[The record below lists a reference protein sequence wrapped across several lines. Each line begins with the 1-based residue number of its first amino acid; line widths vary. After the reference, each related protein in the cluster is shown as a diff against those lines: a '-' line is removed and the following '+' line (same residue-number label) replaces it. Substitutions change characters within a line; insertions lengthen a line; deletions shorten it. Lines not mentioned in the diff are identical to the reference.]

1 MTTPSIKDYI
11 FYKIFC
17 VDKSVELSYIGS
29 TADWKQR
36 NRHHKSDC
44 NNQNSRAYNYKVYK
58 TIRENG
64 GWGNFKMVEIG
75 KQEQLTPQQAK
86 QIEEK
91 YRVELNADM
100 NDCRC
105 FLTEEEKQEQKK
117 EWRENNPDY
126 NKNWRKNNKEH
137 IQEQKKEWYKNN
149 KEHIKKYNQTESRK
163 AKNVANSKDW
173 RENNPDYN
181 KKYAQTE
188 TAKALQ
194 KEYNQ
199 TDEAKASQ
207 KARSKKYRDKKKLE
221 KQQKDITITSS

>member
-1 MTTPSIKDYI
+1 MTKPNSIKDYI

-36 NRHHKSDC
+36 NRSHKHDC

-163 AKNVANSKDW
+163 A
-173 RENNPDYN
+173 
-181 KKYAQTE
+181 
-188 TAKALQ
+188 LQ